1 MVVYKAALERLLE
14 NSKTTMK
21 KFLLPV
27 LSLAALTTL
36 QADPTLKSKSLV
48 STEWL
53 AEKANDPSVRII
65 EVSVEPG
72 LYEQGHI
79 PGATNVKWHTDLV
92 DNPRRDI
99 VSKEQFE
106 KLASKLGIKPETTVV
121 LYGDNN
127 NWFAAWGAWVFKL
140 YGHKDVKL
148 VDGGRKKWELEK
160 RPLET
165 TAPAYKETKYVAAE
179 PNKDLR
185 AHLTDVVA
193 IADGKT
199 KSALLDIRSPDEF
212 SGKVIAPAGIQELAV
227 RAGHVPG
234 AVNVPWKSA
243 VNDADGTFKPLEE
256 LKQVYAEKGVDGSQP
271 VVVYCRIG
279 ERSAHTWFV
288 LSELLGYDARQ
299 YDGSWTEYGNAV
311 GVPINNPSGTVW
323 TGK

>member
-1 MVVYKAALERLLE
+1 
-14 NSKTTMK
+14 MK
-21 KFLLPV
+21 KILIPIIG
-27 LSLAALTTL
+27 LAAFAAVQAEPTT
-36 QADPTLKSKSLV
+36 KSSPLV
-48 STEWL
+48 STDWV
-53 AEKANDPSVRII
+53 AQKANDPKVRII

-79 PGATNVKWHTDLV
+79 PGAANVKWHTDLV

-99 VSKEQFE
+99 VSQEQFE
-106 KLASKLGIKPETTVV
+106 ALASKLGITPDTTVV

-127 NWFAAWGAWVFKL
+127 NWFAAWGAWIFKL
-140 YGHKDVKL
+140 YGHDNVKL

-160 RPLET
+160 RPFDT
-165 TAPAYKETKYVAAE
+165 SAPAFKETKYTVSKV
-179 PNKDLR
+179 NQDLR
-185 AHLTDVVA
+185 ARLPDVVA
-193 IADGKT
+193 IADGEE

-227 RAGHVPG
+227 RAGHVPT
-234 AVNVPWKSA
+234 AVNVPWKAA
-243 VNDADGTFKPLEE
+243 VNDTDGTFKSLDD
-256 LKQVYAEKGVDGSQP
+256 LKKIYADKGVDGSQP

>member
-1 MVVYKAALERLLE
+1 
-14 NSKTTMK
+14 MK
-21 KFLLPV
+21 KILIPFLGLAV
-27 LSLAALTTL
+27 LTAVQAGPTTKDS
-36 QADPTLKSKSLV
+36 ALV

-53 AEKANDPSVRII
+53 AEKANDPKVRIV

-72 LYEQGHI
+72 VYEQGHI
-79 PGATNVKWHTDLV
+79 PGAANVKWHTDLV

-106 KLASKLGIKPETTVV
+106 ALASRLGITPDTAVV

-127 NWFAAWGAWVFKL
+127 NWFAAWGAWIFKL
-140 YGHKDVKL
+140 YGHKDVRL

-165 TAPAYKETKYVAAE
+165 TTPAIAATKYTVTE
-179 PNKDLR
+179 ERKDLR
-185 AHLTDVVA
+185 ARLPEVVA
-193 IADGKT
+193 IADGKE
-199 KSALLDIRSPDEF
+199 KAALLDIRSPDEY

-234 AVNVPWKSA
+234 AVNVPWKTA
-243 VNDADGTFKPLEE
+243 VNDADGTFKNAEE
-256 LKQVYAEKGVDGSQP
+256 LRKIYAEKGVDGSRP

-288 LSELLGYDARQ
+288 LNELLGYDARQ